1 MPGIGEAGQE
11 RLAAARVV
19 VLGAG
24 GLGFPV
30 LSYLGAA
37 GVGAVVIVDHDTV
50 QASNLNRQCLFSEN
64 DIGEPKATAAARH
77 LAALNSEVRW
87 EPVQAPLSE
96 ELAGGLL
103 ANADF
108 AVDCA
113 DNWEA
118 RVALAAAAWRV
129 GVPLLHGAVASFEG
143 TLAWFEPPSGPCFR
157 CVYPE
162 PPTAGG
168 ATPVLGAVAGV
179 VGSLIAAEAIR
190 AMCGIGGRHPG
201 TLLLLD
207 LERCTFDRVRVAVR
221 SGCPLCGGLGSVAAP
236 FSQR

>member
-1 MPGIGEAGQE
+1 MPGIGEAGQQ

-50 QASNLNRQCLFSEN
+50 AASNLNRQCLFAEN

-96 ELAGGLL
+96 DLAGRLL
-103 ANADF
+103 AGADL

-118 RVALAAAAWRV
+118 RVVLAAAAWRA

-143 TLAWFEPPSGPCFR
+143 TLAWFEPAAGPCFR

-162 PPTAGG
+162 PLTPGG
-168 ATPVLGAVAGV
+168 PTPVLGAVAGV
-179 VGSLIAAEAIR
+179 VGSLMASEAIR
-190 AMCGIGGRHPG
+190 ALCAVGDRRPG

-207 LERCTFDRVRVAVR
+207 LERCTFDRVTVAVR
-221 SGCPLCGGLGSVAAP
+221 RGCPLCGGAGGVAAP
-236 FSQR
+236 HSER